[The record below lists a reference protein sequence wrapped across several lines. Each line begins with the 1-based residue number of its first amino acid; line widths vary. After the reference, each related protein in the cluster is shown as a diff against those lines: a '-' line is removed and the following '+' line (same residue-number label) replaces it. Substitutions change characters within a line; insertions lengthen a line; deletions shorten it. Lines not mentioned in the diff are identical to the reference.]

1 MFDGV
6 SVDDLKED
14 LYHEF
19 PKGASRPDF
28 KWENGELKAII
39 EFKDEKATDDA
50 VKQMAKYVMST
61 EFEADYYYLVAP
73 SFNDSVKNEFKNW
86 NKSFGKKFGCK
97 FKTISFD
104 EIALKID

>member
-1 MFDGV
+1 
-6 SVDDLKED
+6 
-14 LYHEF
+14 
-19 PKGASRPDF
+19 
-28 KWENGELKAII
+28 
-39 EFKDEKATDDA
+39 
-50 VKQMAKYVMST
+50 MAKYVMST

-86 NKSFGKKFGCK
+86 NKSFGEKFGCK